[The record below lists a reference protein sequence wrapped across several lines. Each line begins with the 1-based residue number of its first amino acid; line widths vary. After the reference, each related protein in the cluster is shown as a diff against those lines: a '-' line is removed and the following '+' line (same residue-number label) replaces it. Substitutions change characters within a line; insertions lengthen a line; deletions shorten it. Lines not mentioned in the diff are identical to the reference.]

1 MAAGLL
7 SSLPSGTAQTNLL
20 GIPTGAGTLSV
31 YNPFGYMAEG
41 SVAPQATQNV
51 VAQEAPA
58 ATVGNR
64 GTGRR
69 GGGNAFTDASFI
81 TEGNRALNLPTT
93 AASVYGALQNYNAPT
108 GLGFVRTGT
117 PSNKELKTFANNL
130 TNAASGYQ
138 TTADQFGNL
147 YADFVEG
154 RMSEADY
161 VNNLQKMQELS
172 KVATGQYNDIN
183 KMFDSG
189 MFAAPQMVAGVPMQ
203 RNTLGLTPAQRFVLP
218 QETWNMSPQQLANWI
233 QRYEKDMGSDWIGGD
248 LAWAVAPSLITG
260 AALSPLGLGT
270 VGTGVLNTG
279 ASSLL
284 SPKAN

>member
-1 MAAGLL
+1 MATGLL

-31 YNPFGYMAEG
+31 YNPFGYMADG

-51 VAQEAPA
+51 VVQEAPA
-58 ATVGNR
+58 ASVGNR
-64 GTGRR
+64 GSGRR
-69 GGGNAFTDASFI
+69 GNGIAFTDASFV
-81 TEGNRALNLPTT
+81 TEGNRALKLPTT
-93 AASVYGALQNYNAPT
+93 AGSVYSSLQNYYRPM
-108 GLGFVRTGT
+108 GLAFTRSDA
-117 PSNKELKTFANNL
+117 PSNKDLKAFANNL

-138 TTADQFGNL
+138 TTADQVGNL

-183 KMFDSG
+183 KMFDNP
-189 MFAAPQMVAGVPMQ
+189 MFAPQQVVAGVPTQ

-218 QETWNMSPQQLANWI
+218 KETWNMSPKQLANWI

-284 SPKAN
+284 NPKAN